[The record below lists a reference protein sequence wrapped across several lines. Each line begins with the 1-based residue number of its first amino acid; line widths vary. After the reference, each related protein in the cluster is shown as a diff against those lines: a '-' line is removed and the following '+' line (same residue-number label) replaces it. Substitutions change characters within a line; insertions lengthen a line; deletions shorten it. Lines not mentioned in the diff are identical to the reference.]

1 MTMNNKLNLFNIGLP
16 TSEDLNTWSKDCI
29 KQRLDHNISGNLIH
43 FVSEAPDYEL
53 NENMVALYDFHTN
66 PIKGRYQSVIFD
78 KKAGIILCQ
87 KNSRQLINHLLKHKL
102 ILGAVL
108 QKKLQKELGFYY
120 RHTISLGE
128 IAYFSLRAHS
138 EKHTSWI
145 GLHHMQTVQQENG
158 RVTFSYQE
166 NGYSYNFEFEDCAPN
181 MYKRL
186 GEAIT
191 HNHVLGQMLVGY
203 ARSHG
208 FHLNLCKCRKNSLVA
223 NQEYFYL
230 TKIQNALNLTEL
242 AEEAIEEFHRNYGR
256 RCADFF
262 DIKDWQINDHNLIY
276 RLSRRIKSIL

>member
-1 MTMNNKLNLFNIGLP
+1 MNNKLNLFNIGLP

-29 KQRLDHNISGNLIH
+29 KQRLDHNISGNLIP

-166 NGYSYNFEFEDCAPN
+166 NGDSYNFEFEDCAPN

-256 RCADFF
+256 HCADFF

>member
-16 TSEDLNTWSKDCI
+16 TNEDLNTWSKDCI
-29 KQRLDHNISGNLIH
+29 KQRLDHNISGNLIP

-191 HNHVLGQMLVGY
+191 HNHVLGQRLVGY
-203 ARSHG
+203 AKSHG

-256 RCADFF
+256 HCADFF